1 MKFSSS
7 GTSRKIR
14 RKSVSVQAEA
24 CELRTLL
31 SASAT
36 SVGVVDSL
44 ELPIDGGDGEVI
56 TVMDCAPPWGEI
68 FIQPSFCAVIDGGN
82 AWEYMHLGAI
92 DYTLPIDYTPPID
105 PTEVENLVVD
115 VTEVITGEAGSD
127 ETVDGEDI
135 GLPQTGGVDPVDE
148 TVIYQNLPP
157 VEGWDPSEVEVE
169 EPASDPNEN
178 EEIHDAFDPL
188 LLDDTVGEPVGV
200 VDSLELPIDIDYTP
214 PIDPTEVVNL
224 DVDVTEVIT
233 GEAGSDES
241 VDGEDIGLPQT
252 GGVDPVDET
261 VIYQNLPP
269 VEGWDPSEVEV
280 EEPASDPNE
289 NEEIHDAFDPL
300 LLDDT
305 VGEPVGV
312 VDSLELPIDIDYTP
326 PIDPT
331 EVVNL
336 DVDVTEV
343 ITGEAGSDE
352 SVDGEDIG
360 LPQRPVDPDSGWL
373 RWKYQYRSF
382 VTAAG
387 QETAGEVEVVDDADV
402 SPNIYLPPVEGW
414 DPSPASD
421 TNEFVYYAFDPQPL
435 DDAAGK
441 PVDVVQDGELFDGDS
456 SIEELSDLVP
466 IRTQEQSDFDPSIIF
481 FSAAASGVEVQR
493 SNDSSNIPTAVTAP
507 STLAIPFKQTSA
519 TSLFSSNRD
528 RSSVGISAVV
538 EPNSALTDNAIPA
551 KRNATQ
557 RRSSMQVSTAT
568 QSAVVS
574 EGLNSLTPLLGE
586 DAEPSRNDAPES
598 TVDPQAIDDVMAQY
612 AENSFNS

>member
-1 MKFSSS
+1 M
-7 GTSRKIR
+7 
-14 RKSVSVQAEA
+14 SVQAEA

-105 PTEVENLVVD
+105 PTEVENLV
-115 VTEVITGEAGSD
+115 
-127 ETVDGEDI
+127 
-135 GLPQTGGVDPVDE
+135 
-148 TVIYQNLPP
+148 
-157 VEGWDPSEVEVE
+157 
-169 EPASDPNEN
+169 
-178 EEIHDAFDPL
+178 
-188 LLDDTVGEPVGV
+188 
-200 VDSLELPIDIDYTP
+200 
-214 PIDPTEVVNL
+214 
-224 DVDVTEVIT
+224 VDVTEVIT

-336 DVDVTEV
+336 EVDVTEV

-352 SVDGEDIG
+352 TVDGEDIG
-360 LPQRPVDPDSGWL
+360 LPQKPVDPDPGWL

-387 QETAGEVEVVDDADV
+387 QETAGEFEVVDDADV
-402 SPNIYLPPVEGW
+402 SPNMYFSLNPYDAVIEGDVVVDGDPVDGEEVTVDETVIYQNMPPVEGW

-456 SIEELSDLVP
+456 SMEELSDLVP

-528 RSSVGISAVV
+528 RSAVGISAVV

-586 DAEPSRNDAPES
+586 DAEPSRDDAAKS

>member
-127 ETVDGEDI
+127 ET
-135 GLPQTGGVDPVDE
+135 
-148 TVIYQNLPP
+148 
-157 VEGWDPSEVEVE
+157 
-169 EPASDPNEN
+169 
-178 EEIHDAFDPL
+178 
-188 LLDDTVGEPVGV
+188 
-200 VDSLELPIDIDYTP
+200 
-214 PIDPTEVVNL
+214 
-224 DVDVTEVIT
+224 
-233 GEAGSDES
+233 

-586 DAEPSRNDAPES
+586 DAEPSRDDAAKS

>member
-157 VEGWDPSEVEVE
+157 VEGWDPSWVYRTLTPGKGDGSDEIIVDQYPTYVVCVCPMEWGDISGGPTRVVDSNDGGLEPVEVEVEVE

-224 DVDVTEVIT
+224 EVDVTEVIT
-233 GEAGSDES
+233 GEAGSDET
-241 VDGEDIGLPQT
+241 VDGEDIGLPQK
-252 GGVDPVDET
+252 
-261 VIYQNLPP
+261 
-269 VEGWDPSEVEV
+269 
-280 EEPASDPNE
+280 
-289 NEEIHDAFDPL
+289 
-300 LLDDT
+300 
-305 VGEPVGV
+305 
-312 VDSLELPIDIDYTP
+312 
-326 PIDPT
+326 
-331 EVVNL
+331 
-336 DVDVTEV
+336 
-343 ITGEAGSDE
+343 
-352 SVDGEDIG
+352 
-360 LPQRPVDPDSGWL
+360 PVDPDPGWL

-387 QETAGEVEVVDDADV
+387 QETAGEFEVVDDADV

-586 DAEPSRNDAPES
+586 DAEPSRDDAAKS